1 VEELCDRLADRYREP
16 HRRYHDLRHLQE
28 VLQTV
33 DDLADAADD
42 VEAVRWAA
50 WFHDAVYDVHRDDN
64 EERSAQL
71 AEQDLAALG
80 LDRDTVAEVSRLV
93 RLTATHQPEDD
104 DANGAVLCDADL
116 RILAA
121 DPWRHAEYV
130 ADVRAEYAH
139 VPDPEFRAGRAA
151 VLRGLMSSGR
161 LFRTERAYT
170 RWEERARANLAA
182 ELRRLEAGDDQP
194 GPTGSTGSTGSTEP
208 TG

>member
-1 VEELCDRLADRYREP
+1 VEELRDRLAERYREP

-42 VEAVRWAA
+42 IEAVRWAA

-64 EERSAQL
+64 EERSARL
-71 AEQDLAALG
+71 AEQDLAASG
-80 LDRDTVAEVSRLV
+80 LDHDMVSEVSRLV
-93 RLTATHQPEDD
+93 RLTATHQPEDG

-139 VPDPEFRAGRAA
+139 VPDAEFRAGRAA
-151 VLRGLMSSGR
+151 VLRALLSSGR

-182 ELRRLEAGDDQP
+182 ELRRLEAGDDDL
-194 GPTGSTGSTGSTEP
+194 TESTGSTD
-208 TG
+208 

>member
-1 VEELCDRLADRYREP
+1 MEELRDRLAERYREP

-42 VEAVRWAA
+42 VDAVRWAA

-80 LDRDTVAEVSRLV
+80 LDRALVSEVSRLV

-151 VLRGLMSSGR
+151 ILRALLSSGR

-182 ELRRLEAGDDQP
+182 ELRQLESVDETASTGSAEA
-194 GPTGSTGSTGSTEP
+194 TGSTG
-208 TG
+208 

>member
-1 VEELCDRLADRYREP
+1 VEEQRDRLAERYREP

-71 AEQDLAALG
+71 AERDLTALG
-80 LDRDTVAEVSRLV
+80 LDRGMVSEVSRLV
-93 RLTATHQPEDD
+93 RLTATHQPDDD

-151 VLRGLMSSGR
+151 VLRALLSSGR
-161 LFRTERAYT
+161 LFRTERAYE

-182 ELRRLEAGDDQP
+182 ELRQLESVDDE
-194 GPTGSTGSTGSTEP
+194 TASTGSAESTEP

>member
-1 VEELCDRLADRYREP
+1 MEELRDRLAERYREP

-71 AEQDLAALG
+71 AEHDLAALG
-80 LDRDTVAEVSRLV
+80 LDRGMVSEVSRLV

-139 VPDPEFRAGRAA
+139 VPDPEFRAGRAT
-151 VLRGLMSSGR
+151 VLRALLSSGR

-182 ELRRLEAGDDQP
+182 ELGRLESVDDETAS
-194 GPTGSTGSTGSTEP
+194 TGSAESTGSTG
-208 TG
+208 

>member
-1 VEELCDRLADRYREP
+1 VEELRDRLAERYREP

-71 AEQDLAALG
+71 AERDLAALG
-80 LDRDTVAEVSRLV
+80 LDRAMVSEVSRLV

-151 VLRGLMSSGR
+151 VLRSLLSSGR

-182 ELRRLEAGDDQP
+182 ELRRLEAVNGDE
-194 GPTGSTGSTGSTEP
+194 TESVESSGSTG
-208 TG
+208 

>member
-1 VEELCDRLADRYREP
+1 VEELRDRLAERYREP

-71 AEQDLAALG
+71 AERDLAALG
-80 LDRDTVAEVSRLV
+80 LDRATVSEVSRLV

-151 VLRGLMSSGR
+151 VLRSLLSSDR

-182 ELRRLEAGDDQP
+182 ELRRLESVNGDE
-194 GPTGSTGSTGSTEP
+194 TESVESSGSTG
-208 TG
+208 

>member
-1 VEELCDRLADRYREP
+1 VEELRDRLAERYREP

-50 WFHDAVYDVHRDDN
+50 WFHDAIYDVHRDDN

-71 AEQDLAALG
+71 AEQDLTALG
-80 LDRDTVAEVSRLV
+80 LDRALVCEVSRLV

-104 DANGAVLCDADL
+104 DAIGAVLCDADL

-151 VLRGLMSSGR
+151 VLRGLLSSDR
-161 LFRTERAYT
+161 LFRTERAYA

-182 ELRRLEAGDDQP
+182 ELRQLESDAETAA
-194 GPTGSTGSTGSTEP
+194 TGSAESTESTG
-208 TG
+208 

>member
-1 VEELCDRLADRYREP
+1 MEELRDRLADRYREP

-71 AEQDLAALG
+71 AEQDLASLG
-80 LDRDTVAEVSRLV
+80 LDRAMVCEVSRLV
-93 RLTATHQPEDD
+93 RLTASHQPDDD

-139 VPDPEFRAGRAA
+139 VPDPEFRIGRAA
-151 VLRGLMSSGR
+151 VLRALLSSGR

-182 ELRRLEAGDDQP
+182 ELRRLESGDDD
-194 GPTGSTGSTGSTEP
+194 STEATEAP
-208 TG
+208 D

>member
-1 VEELCDRLADRYREP
+1 MEELRDRLAERYREP

-42 VEAVRWAA
+42 IEAVRWAA

-64 EERSAQL
+64 EERSARL
-71 AEQDLAALG
+71 AEQDLAASG
-80 LDRDTVAEVSRLV
+80 LDHDMVSEVSRLV
-93 RLTATHQPEDD
+93 RLTATHQPEDG

-139 VPDPEFRAGRAA
+139 VPDAEFRAGRAA
-151 VLRGLMSSGR
+151 VLRALLSSGR

-182 ELRRLEAGDDQP
+182 ELRRLEAGDDDL
-194 GPTGSTGSTGSTEP
+194 TESTGSTD
-208 TG
+208 

>member
-1 VEELCDRLADRYREP
+1 MEELRDRLAERYREP

-64 EERSAQL
+64 EECSARL
-71 AEQDLAALG
+71 AEQDLAASG
-80 LDRDTVAEVSRLV
+80 LDHDMVSEVSRLV
-93 RLTATHQPEDD
+93 RLTATHQPEDG

-139 VPDPEFRAGRAA
+139 VPDAEFRTGRAA
-151 VLRGLMSSGR
+151 VLRALLSSGR

-182 ELRRLEAGDDQP
+182 ELRRLEAGDDDL
-194 GPTGSTGSTGSTEP
+194 TESTGSTD
-208 TG
+208 

>member
-1 VEELCDRLADRYREP
+1 MEELRDRLAERYREP

-64 EERSAQL
+64 EERSARL
-71 AEQDLAALG
+71 AEQDLAGSG
-80 LDRDTVAEVSRLV
+80 LDHDMVSEVSRLV
-93 RLTATHQPEDD
+93 RLTATHQPEDG

-139 VPDPEFRAGRAA
+139 VPDAEFRAGRAA
-151 VLRGLMSSGR
+151 VLRALLSSGR

-182 ELRRLEAGDDQP
+182 ELRRLEAGDDDL
-194 GPTGSTGSTGSTEP
+194 TESTGSTD
-208 TG
+208 

>member
-1 VEELCDRLADRYREP
+1 VDELRDRLAERYREP

-33 DDLADAADD
+33 DELADAADD

-71 AEQDLAALG
+71 AERDLAALG
-80 LDRDTVAEVSRLV
+80 LDRAMVSEVSRLV

-151 VLRGLMSSGR
+151 VLRSLLSSGR

-182 ELRRLEAGDDQP
+182 ELRRLESVNGDE
-194 GPTGSTGSTGSTEP
+194 TESAESSGSTG
-208 TG
+208 

>member
-1 VEELCDRLADRYREP
+1 VEELRDRLAERYREP

-28 VLQTV
+28 VLRTV

-64 EERSAQL
+64 EERSARL
-71 AEQDLAALG
+71 AEQDLAASG
-80 LDRDTVAEVSRLV
+80 LDHDTVCEVSRLV
-93 RLTATHQPEDD
+93 RLTATHQPEDG

-139 VPDPEFRAGRAA
+139 VPDAEFRAGRAA
-151 VLRGLMSSGR
+151 VLRALLSSGR

-182 ELRRLEAGDDQP
+182 ELRQLEAGDDDL
-194 GPTGSTGSTGSTEP
+194 TESSRSTD
-208 TG
+208 

>member
-1 VEELCDRLADRYREP
+1 MDELRDRLAERYREP

-33 DDLADAADD
+33 DELADAADD

-71 AEQDLAALG
+71 AERDLAALG
-80 LDRDTVAEVSRLV
+80 LDRAMVSEVSRLV

-139 VPDPEFRAGRAA
+139 VPDAEFRAGRAA
-151 VLRGLMSSGR
+151 VLRALLSSGR

-182 ELRRLEAGDDQP
+182 ELRRLESVNGDE
-194 GPTGSTGSTGSTEP
+194 TESAESSGSTG
-208 TG
+208 

>member
-1 VEELCDRLADRYREP
+1 MEDLRDRLAERYREP

-64 EERSAQL
+64 EERSARL
-71 AEQDLAALG
+71 AEQDLAASG
-80 LDRDTVAEVSRLV
+80 LDHDMVSEVSRLV
-93 RLTATHQPEDD
+93 RLTATHQPEDG

-139 VPDPEFRAGRAA
+139 VPDAEFRAGRAA
-151 VLRGLMSSGR
+151 VLRALLSSGR

-170 RWEERARANLAA
+170 RWEERARTNLAA
-182 ELRRLEAGDDQP
+182 ELRRLEAGDDDVSE
-194 GPTGSTGSTGSTEP
+194 STRSTD
-208 TG
+208 